1 MALLTITRLT
11 FLEAVRRRIMLSAFL
26 MGLAFLVLYG
36 IGLYFIAYESGLGDG
51 PTSGPAELLLRG
63 QVLNFLSLAGMYAVN
78 FLTIAMGALVSA
90 DTLAGEIASG
100 TVQAL
105 VTKPVRRSDIV
116 LGKWLG
122 FAGLLAMYLVL
133 MLGGVVAIVY
143 LETGYVVPNIATGLL
158 LIYLESLIIMSLT
171 LACSSAFSTLATGGV
186 VFGLWGLA
194 FIGGFVE
201 QIGALLQNTTVINI
215 GIISSLILPTEA
227 VFRRAAYLMTS
238 PIVQAMGVNTGPL
251 FVISVP
257 SPIMVVYGAL
267 YLVVLVVIAVR
278 HFSRRD
284 L

>member
-1 MALLTITRLT
+1 
-11 FLEAVRRRIMLSAFL
+11 
-26 MGLAFLVLYG
+26 VLYG
-36 IGLYFIAYESGLGDG
+36 IGLYFIANETGLGGAESG
-51 PTSGPAELLLRG
+51 PTEALLRS

-100 TVQAL
+100 TVQAI

-122 FAGLLAMYLVL
+122 FAGLLALYLVL
-133 MLGGVVAIVY
+133 MLGGVVAVVY
-143 LETGYVVPNIATGLL
+143 FETGYVLPNVATGML

-186 VFGLWGLA
+186 VFGVWGLA
-194 FIGGFVE
+194 CIGGFVE
-201 QIGALLQNTTVINI
+201 QVGALLQNNTVINI
-215 GIISSLILPTEA
+215 GIVSSLILPTEA

-238 PIVQAMGVNTGPL
+238 PIVQSLGINSGPL
-251 FVISVP
+251 FVISIP
-257 SPIMVVYGAL
+257 SPIMVAYGLL
-267 YLVVLVVIAVR
+267 YLVVLVVIAVQ
-278 HFSRRD
+278 HFGQRD